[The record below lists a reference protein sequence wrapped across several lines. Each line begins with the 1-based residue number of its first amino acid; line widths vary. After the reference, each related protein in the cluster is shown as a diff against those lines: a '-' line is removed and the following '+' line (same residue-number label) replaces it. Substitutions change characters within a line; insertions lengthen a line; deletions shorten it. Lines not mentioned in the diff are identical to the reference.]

1 MSPGAPPNKGF
12 LEGKVA
18 IVTGGAQ
25 GLGLDIARVLIGQGA
40 RVVLADV
47 HLGEGEVTEVL
58 GESCLFVAT
67 DVQIDAHIDACI
79 ALAVERFGGVD
90 VLVNCAGIYLDQ
102 GLDSLRADWHRTL
115 DVNLVSAAIFAQRAA
130 AVMRPGSV
138 IVNIGS
144 TGGKFGAAGRAVY
157 PASKAGLLQIT
168 KNIAV
173 TLAPKGIRCLSVSP
187 AWTWSPSMSGF
198 SGGSIE
204 RADEI
209 GGKLHPLGRVG
220 RGEEVGAVVAFACS
234 GAASWITGA
243 DIPVDGG
250 FSCLGPDQGRSP
262 REWFSTSPQE
272 SP

>member
-1 MSPGAPPNKGF
+1 MSLNDPPDKGL

-47 HLGEGEVTEVL
+47 RLGEGELTEVL
-58 GESCLFVAT
+58 DESCLFVAT
-67 DVQIDAHIDACI
+67 DVQIDEHIDACI
-79 ALAVERFGGVD
+79 ALAIECFGAVD

-102 GLDSLRADWHRTL
+102 GLDSTRADWHRTL
-115 DVNLVSAAIFAQRAA
+115 GVNLVSAAIFAQRAA

-144 TGGKFGAAGRAVY
+144 TGGKFGAAGRAAY

>member
-1 MSPGAPPNKGF
+1 MSPDTLPTTSALPLNA
-12 LEGKVA
+12 KVA
-18 IVTGGAQ
+18 IVTGGTR
-25 GLGLDIARVLIGQGA
+25 GVGLDIAKALIGQGA
-40 RVVLADV
+40 RVVLADIQ
-47 HLGEGEVTEVL
+47 LGEGEVTQVL

-67 DVQIDAHIDACI
+67 DVQVDEQIDACI
-79 ALAVERFGGVD
+79 ALAVENFGAVD

-102 GLDSLRADWHRTL
+102 GLDSSREDWHRTL
-115 DVNLVSAAIFAQRAA
+115 GVNLVSAAIFAQRAA
-130 AVMRPGSV
+130 AVMRSGSV

-144 TGGKFGAAGRAVY
+144 TGGKFGAKGRAVY

-187 AWTWSPSMSGF
+187 AWTWSPSMSGL
-198 SGGSIE
+198 SAGSIE
-204 RADEI
+204 RADEV

-234 GAASWITGA
+234 GAASWITGV

-262 REWFSTSPQE
+262 REWFANS
-272 SP
+272 